1 MVTTGDDIYI
11 GTLDDGS
18 MTHGICGLTA
28 KKSAGM
34 QVQKLGARED
44 VDADITR
51 VKWYCGLAHFSE
63 LGLVRGTI

>member
-1 MVTTGDDIYI
+1 
-11 GTLDDGS
+11 

-28 KKSAGM
+28 KNAAGM

-63 LGLVRGTI
+63 LGLLRGTI